1 MAERDQGQDDFQP
14 NAVVRVSSL
23 ELFSD
28 LVFVFAVTRLTTVLV
43 NDPTWTGLSH
53 VLLLFG
59 VIWWIYGG
67 YIWLTN
73 AVRPDRPIRKLLL
86 LGAMAGFLIMG
97 LAIPRAF
104 EGDGVVFGIGYLVVV
119 VIHTGLFTQAA
130 GVSRIAGVVRVA
142 PFNLASA
149 VLLIIAGSLSGA
161 AETVLWV
168 VALSIQVV
176 SPFIARTE
184 SFRIEPSHFVER
196 YGLLVLII
204 LGESILA
211 VGAGG
216 KNTPLSAALV
226 GTSVLGLALT
236 AALWWAYF
244 EGDLER
250 AEVELRAT
258 PVTRRPARA
267 LAAFF
272 YAQIPMFLGVVAIAA
287 AIKTSL
293 PQPTAAAAQS
303 QAWLLAGGAAAFL
316 AGDLWFRS
324 VLDIP
329 RGIWRMLATPAALVT
344 AVVGLTFSTA
354 AQLAVL
360 DAMLIAALIAESR
373 GERRYGTGAET
384 PVNRG

>member
-168 VALSIQVV
+168 VALPIQVV

-316 AGDLWFRS
+316 AGDLWFRA

-373 GERRYGTGAET
+373 GGASLWDGRRDT
-384 PVNRG
+384 R

>member
-1 MAERDQGQDDFQP
+1 
-14 NAVVRVSSL
+14 
-23 ELFSD
+23 
-28 LVFVFAVTRLTTVLV
+28 
-43 NDPTWTGLSH
+43 
-53 VLLLFG
+53 
-59 VIWWIYGG
+59 
-67 YIWLTN
+67 
-73 AVRPDRPIRKLLL
+73 
-86 LGAMAGFLIMG
+86 
-97 LAIPRAF
+97 
-104 EGDGVVFGIGYLVVV
+104 
-119 VIHTGLFTQAA
+119 
-130 GVSRIAGVVRVA
+130 
-142 PFNLASA
+142 

-316 AGDLWFRS
+316 AGDLWFRA

-373 GERRYGTGAET
+373 GGASLWDGRRDT
-384 PVNRG
+384 R

>member
-316 AGDLWFRS
+316 AGDLWFRA

-373 GERRYGTGAET
+373 GGASLWDGRRDT
-384 PVNRG
+384 R